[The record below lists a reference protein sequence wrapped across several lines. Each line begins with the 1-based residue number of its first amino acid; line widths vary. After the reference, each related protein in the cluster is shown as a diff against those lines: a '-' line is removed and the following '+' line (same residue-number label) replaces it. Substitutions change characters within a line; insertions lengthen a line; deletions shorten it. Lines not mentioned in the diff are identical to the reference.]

1 MLPPGRSR
9 FHGHVGL
16 HTLGVE
22 GTRSHGGWW
31 LSLPRLW
38 VVVVLGAIGV
48 MQLAATPSAIDL
60 AYHVK
65 AGELMVEQRAVLPVD
80 VLAWPTAGRPWLDQN
95 WGAQVL
101 LYAIWRVGGF
111 PLVAVS
117 SALCT
122 VAAWGLVATACRRR
136 TASLRLIAGSVL
148 AGYLASAAAFSARPQ
163 MFSVLLF
170 AVELHLLEVARTRPR
185 IALAIPLL
193 MPLWANLHGAFVVGL
208 GLVAMEAAAAAWRRD
223 RPGVL
228 RFLVVGGLSAIGLL
242 VNPWGARV
250 LAYAALLPAN
260 PVVTGMVTEW
270 APASMRDP
278 AGAMLLAAIG
288 VLVVALAR
296 SRAHARAPEQILRM
310 ALLAGLALWAVRA
323 SVWFGL
329 ALPVAICALARER
342 APRPADADRGVPLA
356 SGLVLAALAVALAVV
371 LPPVRRAMVS
381 DGPPRPELTA
391 APVAAAGWL
400 AANPQPGRMFNL
412 QSWGSYLEFRL
423 GPQVK
428 PAVDSRIELLP
439 AERWHDYLAIAAGRW
454 DAERLLDRWGVD
466 YVVTGE
472 RRTPSLTAFLAA
484 SGRWRLAFSH
494 GDERVY
500 VRVAPRTATTRL
512 PVR

>member
-9 FHGHVGL
+9 FHGYVGI
-16 HTLGVE
+16 HTERVE

-48 MQLAATPSAIDL
+48 MQLAATPNAIDL

-65 AGELMVEQRAVLPVD
+65 AGELMVEQRAVLRVD

-101 LYAIWRVGGF
+101 LYATWRVGGF

-122 VAAWGLVATACRRR
+122 VAAWGLVAAACRRR
-136 TASLRLIAGSVL
+136 TANLRLLAGAML
-148 AGYLASAAAFSARPQ
+148 TGYLASAPAFSARPQ

-185 IALAIPLL
+185 VALAIPLL

-208 GLVAMEAAAAAWRRD
+208 GLVAMEATAAAWRRD
-223 RPGVL
+223 RPGAL
-228 RFLVVGGLSAIGLL
+228 RFLVVGALSVIGLL
-242 VNPWGARV
+242 ANPWGARV

-260 PVVTGMVTEW
+260 RVVTGMVTEW

-296 SRAHARAPEQILRM
+296 SRAHCSAPEQLLRM

-342 APRPADADRGVPLA
+342 TPRPADADRGVALA
-356 SGLVLAALAVALAVV
+356 SGLVLAVLAVAVAVV
-371 LPPVRRAMVS
+371 LPPVRRAMVP

-391 APVAAAGWL
+391 APAAAAGWL

-412 QSWGSYLEFRL
+412 QPWGSYLEFRL

-439 AERWHDYLAIAAGRW
+439 GGALARLPGDRGRPLGRGAAPRQVGCRLRRDRRAPDAFADRVLGR
-454 DAERLLDRWGVD
+454 LG
-466 YVVTGE
+466 T
-472 RRTPSLTAFLAA
+472 LAA
-484 SGRWRLAFSH
+484 
-494 GDERVY
+494 RVL
-500 VRVAPRTATTRL
+500 PRR
-512 PVR
+512 